1 MSVKL
6 QHTRSTLAFLF
17 FIAILFLSSCS
28 GSKNVASNSSK
39 GKTPTKAPKHSAE
52 ANKVVSTAKSYI
64 GTKYKTGGTTKKGMD
79 CSGLALTAYQSVDI
93 QLPRT
98 SSEQSKFGKRVY
110 IGELQPGD
118 LVFFGANKG
127 SKKVNHVGIIT
138 SVSEK
143 SILFVHASTSSG
155 VREDDVLSDY
165 FKPRYIN
172 ATRPLE
178 K

>member
-1 MSVKL
+1 MLIKQQS
-6 QHTRSTLAFLF
+6 TRSLFALSF
-17 FIAILFLSSCS
+17 FILVFFLSSCS
-28 GSKNVASNSSK
+28 GTKNTSSSSSRDKSK
-39 GKTPTKAPKHSAE
+39 GTKNSTE
-52 ANKVVSTAKSYI
+52 ANKIVSTAKSYI
-64 GTKYKTGGTTKKGMD
+64 GTKYKTGGTTKSGMD
-79 CSGLALTAYQSVDI
+79 CSGLALTAYQSVNI

-98 SSEQSKFGKRVY
+98 STEQSKFGKRVY

-118 LVFFGANKG
+118 LLFFAANKG

-138 SVSEK
+138 NVSEK

-165 FKPRYIN
+165 YKPRYIN
-172 ATRPLE
+172 ATRPLD

>member
-1 MSVKL
+1 MTFK
-6 QHTRSTLAFLF
+6 QHKSRTALTFLF
-17 FIAILFLSSCS
+17 LVIAFFLSSCG
-28 GSKNVASNSSK
+28 GSKNTPTNSSK
-39 GKTPTKAPKHSAE
+39 SKTSPKSSKNSAE

-110 IGELQPGD
+110 IGELEPGD

-127 SKKVNHVGIIT
+127 SKKVNHVGIVT

-143 SILFVHASTSSG
+143 SIMFVHASTSSG
-155 VREDDVLSDY
+155 VREDDILSDY
-165 FKPRYIN
+165 YKPRYIN